1 MIELVEL
8 VGLVAKVVFYGLT
21 YEFTLGGITFSAWN
35 IFITYL
41 VCQLVGYAIWV
52 FIKGV
57 AQDADY

>member
-8 VGLVAKVVFYGLT
+8 VGLVAKVVFYVLT
-21 YEFTLGGITFSAWN
+21 YEFTLGGITFSAWK

-57 AQDADY
+57 SQDADY